1 MSYEA
6 GIFNN
11 YQDYHLIHN
20 TQISTI
26 FLPSIIV
33 VFINE
38 FDIFTTII
46 VVKMFF
52 AEVCLSLFLSF
63 LSFTT
68 VCTTVLVLLNF
79 PWGSSKY
86 TIFFF
91 YLMSL
96 TMAHELA

>member
-20 TQISTI
+20 THISTI

-33 VFINE
+33 VFITE

-63 LSFTT
+63 FIFYYGLYYCISPTEFSLGLKQVYYLLFLSYVTHNGT
-68 VCTTVLVLLNF
+68 
-79 PWGSSKY
+79 
-86 TIFFF
+86 
-91 YLMSL
+91 
-96 TMAHELA
+96 